1 MLVRH
6 LYYLICFV
14 GFSVIGLGTFLFS
27 FHFLHFLYVL
37 VPYALIGFY
46 DITSKHNVLRNYP
59 FIGHLRYMFEFIRP
73 EIQQYFVATNLSG
86 RPFSREQ
93 RSVVYQRAKRVI
105 DSHPFGTE
113 HDIDE
118 PGYNFAA
125 HSLHVPTLDQ
135 DADRFMVGGP
145 QCTQPY
151 QASRINISGM
161 SYGALSKNAIKALN
175 LGAKMGGFYH
185 NTGEGSLSPHH
196 EMGGDVVWQIGTGY
210 FGCRDLEG
218 NFDPDLFQKV
228 AKKDIVK
235 MIEIKLSQGAKPSHG
250 GILPAGKITDEIA
263 RIRHIPKG
271 KDCLSPP
278 MHSTFDTPEGLLHYV
293 QQLRDLSGGKPVGFK
308 LCIGVKS
315 EFMAICKAML
325 KTKIYPDFITVDGA
339 EGGTGAAPLEYT
351 NRFGLPG
358 DEGLAFVH
366 NCLVGI
372 DLRHHIAL
380 ITSGKIVT
388 AFDIVR
394 KMALGANIV
403 VQARTMMFAVGCI
416 QALSCHT
423 NDCPTGVATTNVA
436 RGKALKPRYKAK
448 KVYNFH
454 NNTMEAFLD
463 MLGAM
468 GLRSP
473 EALTPNRIK
482 LRMFKGESRTL
493 EDVFHYVDKGSFLG
507 KKIPDFYKKDW
518 EDSGSDR
525 F

>member
-6 LYYLICFV
+6 IYYLICAVGYSIVGIGSYFYSLHFV
-14 GFSVIGLGTFLFS
+14 
-27 FHFLHFLYVL
+27 HFLYVL
-37 VPYALIGFY
+37 VPYSVIGLR
-46 DITSKHNVLRNYP
+46 DITCKHNVLRNYP

-93 RSVVYQRAKRVI
+93 RSVVYQRAKKVI

-113 HDIDE
+113 HDIDS
-118 PGYNFAA
+118 PGYLFAA
-125 HSLHVPTLDQ
+125 HSMHVPERDK

-145 QCTQPY
+145 QCAKPY
-151 QASRINISGM
+151 HASRINISGM
-161 SYGALSKNAIKALN
+161 SYGALSKNAVRAMN
-175 LGAKMGGFYH
+175 LGAKMGNFYQ

-210 FGCRDLEG
+210 FGCRDLDG
-218 NFDPDLFQKV
+218 HFDPKV
-228 AKKDIVK
+228 FEQVAQKDIVK

-250 GILPAGKITDEIA
+250 GILPAGKITKEIA
-263 RIRHIPKG
+263 RIRHIHRG

-278 MHSTFDTPEGLLHYV
+278 MHSTFDSPVGLLHYV

-315 EFMAICKAML
+315 EFMAICKAMI
-325 KTKIYPDFITVDGA
+325 KTKIYPDFITIDGA
-339 EGGTGAAPLEYT
+339 EGGTGAAPLEYS

-372 DLRHHIAL
+372 NMREHIAL
-380 ITSGKIVT
+380 ITSGKVVT

-416 QALSCHT
+416 QALRCHT
-423 NDCPTGVATTNVA
+423 NDCPTGVATTDPA
-436 RGKALKPRYKAK
+436 RGRALPAQYKAK
-448 KVYNFH
+448 KVFQFH

-463 MLGAM
+463 MVGAM
-468 GLRSP
+468 GLKTP
-473 EALTPNRIK
+473 DDLTPDRIK
-482 LRMFKGESRTL
+482 HRMSQGESRSF
-493 EDVFHYVDKGSFLG
+493 EDVFHYVKPSAFLG
-507 KKIPDFYKKDW
+507 KNIPEFYKADW
-518 EDSGSDR
+518 GKSDPDS